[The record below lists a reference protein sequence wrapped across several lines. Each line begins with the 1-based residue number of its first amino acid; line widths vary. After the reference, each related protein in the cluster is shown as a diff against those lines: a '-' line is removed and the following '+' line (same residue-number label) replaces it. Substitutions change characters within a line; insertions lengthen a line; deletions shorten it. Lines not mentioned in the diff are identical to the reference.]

1 MARAAS
7 TDFLHSMRFHVTTDF
22 TDNALNVQNFGA
34 VTGVA
39 TANVPAGFMSV
50 TTPEATTEAVE
61 YREGTFNY
69 PRKFPGNTTVS
80 DCTLQKGVVPG
91 YTNFWAWMRVV
102 IEGSGDY
109 RCNMT
114 IKHYNRSVL
123 RQKVYSGTNTAA
135 SPAFDPDKVGGTAAR
150 SYVLYEAFA
159 IRHKVAADLDASSS
173 DISVMELDVAYEYF
187 DVQEDAAGV
196 TTASTPA

>member
-1 MARAAS
+1 
-7 TDFLHSMRFHVTTDF
+7 MRFHVTSNF
-22 TDNALNVQNFGA
+22 TTNDIDIDTFGA
-34 VTGVA
+34 NT
-39 TANVPAGFMSV
+39 PAGFMSV

-91 YTNFWAWMRVV
+91 YTAFWAWMRVV

-109 RCNMT
+109 RCDMT
-114 IKHYNRSVL
+114 IKHFNRSVL
-123 RQKVYSGTNTAA
+123 ANTVYSASATAA
-135 SPAFDPDKVGGTAAR
+135 APVFKSDGTAAR
-150 SYVLYEAFA
+150 EYILYNAFA

-187 DVQEDAAGV
+187 DVKENTTTNGTTRVAAPP
-196 TTASTPA
+196 AATP

>member
-1 MARAAS
+1 MARAAAS
-7 TDFLHSMRFHVTTDF
+7 DFLHSMRFHVTTDF
-22 TDNALNVQNFGA
+22 TDDALNVQNFGA
-34 VTGVA
+34 IPGVTSP
-39 TANVPAGFMSV
+39 NIPAGFMSV

-114 IKHYNRSVL
+114 IQHFNRSVL
-123 RQKVYSGTNTAA
+123 RGNKADFAPSLTDVS
-135 SPAFDPDKVGGTAAR
+135 AAR

-187 DVQEDAAGV
+187 DVVETQDGI
-196 TTASTPA
+196 TPASDPSRTT